1 MLAMISHSLSLTDT
15 ANFVKD
21 KRIRRGRTQLELAVL
36 LGLKENGE
44 RTIRGWEL
52 GEHKPSKTAI
62 NKLFS
67 LAEHAPFKNK
77 NIKPLFT
84 FIDLFAGIGGI
95 RLPFQEL
102 GGQCVFSSEWDKFAQ
117 ISYASN
123 YGEVPK
129 GDITQISTQEIPE
142 HDILIGGFPCQA
154 FSQAGLKKGFEDTRG
169 TMFFEIQ
176 RILAEKRP
184 KVFLLENVKQLKGHD
199 KGKTLQTML
208 KILTGQNDMTGLDD
222 VPMSDDARKALSG
235 KLNYWVD
242 FKVLRAA
249 DFGIPQNRERIF
261 IVGFDRNY
269 FGQDIDFSKIFKFPI
284 PTYEKTRLGDILQTQ
299 SELDDMLDTYTIS
312 DNLWLGHQRRKAEHQ
327 NKGNGFGYSLFNSE
341 SSYANTLSARYNKDG
356 SEILIDQSHLGKNPR
371 KLTPRECARL
381 QGFPEDFIVDAVSNA
396 QMYKQFGNS
405 VCVTVI
411 RAVAKE
417 IIKAIKLTE
426 TIELAS

>member
-21 KRIRRGRTQLELAVL
+21 KRIRMGLTQLELAVL

-129 GDITQISTQEIPE
+129 GDITQIST
-142 HDILIGGFPCQA
+142 
-154 FSQAGLKKGFEDTRG
+154 K
-169 TMFFEIQ
+169 
-176 RILAEKRP
+176 
-184 KVFLLENVKQLKGHD
+184 
-199 KGKTLQTML
+199 
-208 KILTGQNDMTGLDD
+208 
-222 VPMSDDARKALSG
+222 
-235 KLNYWVD
+235 
-242 FKVLRAA
+242 
-249 DFGIPQNRERIF
+249 
-261 IVGFDRNY
+261 
-269 FGQDIDFSKIFKFPI
+269 
-284 PTYEKTRLGDILQTQ
+284 
-299 SELDDMLDTYTIS
+299 
-312 DNLWLGHQRRKAEHQ
+312 
-327 NKGNGFGYSLFNSE
+327 
-341 SSYANTLSARYNKDG
+341 
-356 SEILIDQSHLGKNPR
+356 
-371 KLTPRECARL
+371 
-381 QGFPEDFIVDAVSNA
+381 
-396 QMYKQFGNS
+396 
-405 VCVTVI
+405 
-411 RAVAKE
+411 
-417 IIKAIKLTE
+417 
-426 TIELAS
+426 